1 MPAVDLK
8 ALEKVLLRVSE
19 MVCELP
25 EIKEMDINPL
35 IVDERG
41 LMAVDARIS
50 VGHPDTAIGRYEHMA
65 IHPYPAHLVRQV
77 QMPDGVTLTIR
88 PIRPEDAEIEREFV
102 RNLSPQSRYFRFMQ
116 AVSELTQAMLVR
128 FTQIDYDREMAL
140 IAVKDNDDGTETQVA
155 VARYTV
161 NPDKDSCD
169 FALTVA
175 DDWQGRGIGSRLM
188 RELMEVAR
196 SRGLDVIEGEVLGD
210 NHNMLS
216 LMERLEFGIRT
227 DPDDSSLR
235 RVRKQLH

>member
-1 MPAVDLK
+1 
-8 ALEKVLLRVSE
+8 
-19 MVCELP
+19 
-25 EIKEMDINPL
+25 
-35 IVDERG
+35 
-41 LMAVDARIS
+41 
-50 VGHPDTAIGRYEHMA
+50 
-65 IHPYPAHLVRQV
+65 
-77 QMPDGVTLTIR
+77 
-88 PIRPEDAEIEREFV
+88 
-102 RNLSPQSRYFRFMQ
+102 FMQ

-140 IAVKDNDDGTETQVA
+140 IAVREDDEGGETQVA

-188 RELMEVAR
+188 RELMDVAR

-216 LMERLEFGIRT
+216 LMERLDFGITT
-227 DPDDSSLR
+227 DPQDSSLR
-235 RVRKQLH
+235 RVRKHLH